1 MTNLETSEGTI
12 GTEID
17 QDIKLTETTEE
28 EEGGIV
34 VAPNIYALQRSIAEK
49 EAMLKALK
57 PKFIQMDGNE

>member
-17 QDIKLTETTEE
+17 QDIKLTETTE